1 MSVIEKEVI
10 LKALANPVFGREVF
24 SKLPGSA
31 FNGDETYKEFYM
43 IIKNHYRTNTTP
55 LGERTFLSLVEEKL
69 TKQRAT
75 SEKMDGFFDSV
86 HTLYDITREEGVE
99 VIDEQINKFVKKT
112 LSANLLRDTIT
123 QKNLDDEGVLEG
135 LVEQL
140 TQIAVLSGTGKGEDI
155 IDFFED
161 IEAKRE
167 MYKNMREN
175 RFSTGFDTLDKIS
188 GGGLARGELG
198 MVIASSG
205 GGKSTWAVQQTTN
218 YVKRGMNVLYII
230 LEEKLDRMLFKV
242 EQNFLKIG
250 KDEMFDELGELRE
263 DAFDFSQELYSKIPT
278 MGKLLFSKHN
288 PQEVTLAM
296 LEQIIVNASIR
307 KDIQLD
313 AVIIDYPDL
322 MVTDNALSESD
333 AGGKLYEGIR
343 GLAQKYNY
351 VCWVLSQL
359 NRSGYG
365 QDIKTAENIE
375 GSKRK
380 LNAVEL
386 AVTMN
391 QTNEEFKA
399 GFLRLHID
407 KLRYSSGQ
415 PYDRIQHF
423 KVERNGLIIR
433 DETPEELNAHLA
445 LVGTD
450 SYSNNSGDGLDK
462 ADKMIGNIN
471 NKLAGGAY

>member
-10 LKALANPVFGREVF
+10 LKAVANPIFGKEVF
-24 SKLPGSA
+24 SKLPGST
-31 FNGDETYKEFYM
+31 FNGKDSYKDFYM
-43 IIKNHYRTNTTP
+43 IIKNHYRTNSTP

-69 TKQRAT
+69 DKQRAT
-75 SEKMDGFFDSV
+75 AEKMDSYMDDVHKLYEVSVEEDS
-86 HTLYDITREEGVE
+86 G
-99 VIDEQINKFVKKT
+99 VIDTQIAKFVKKT
-112 LSANLLRDTIT
+112 LSANLLRETISNS
-123 QKNLDDEGVLEG
+123 NLDDEGVIEKLSE
-135 LVEQL
+135 EL
-140 TQIAVLSGTGKGEDI
+140 TQIAVLSGTSSGDDI

-161 IEAKRE
+161 IELKRDL
-167 MYKNMREN
+167 YKNMKEN
-175 RFSTGFDTLDKIS
+175 RFATGFQTLDDIS

-218 YVKRGMNVLYII
+218 YVKRGMNVLYVI
-230 LEEKLDRMLFKV
+230 LEEKKDRMLFKV
-242 EQNFLKIG
+242 EQNFLRMT
-250 KDEMFDELGELRE
+250 KDDMFDQEGELKN
-263 DAFDFSQELYSKIPT
+263 DAFDYAQSLYSKDGT
-278 MGKLLFSKHN
+278 LGKLLFSKHS
-288 PQEVTLAM
+288 PQEVTLAK
-296 LEQIIVNASIR
+296 LEQIIVNSSIR

-322 MVTDNALSESD
+322 MKNDSILSESD

-365 QDIKTAENIE
+365 QDIKTAEQIE

-380 LNAVEL
+380 LNAVEI

-399 GFLRLHID
+399 GFIRLHID
-407 KLRYSSGQ
+407 KLRYSSGT
-415 PYDRIQHF
+415 PYDKIQHF

-433 DETPEELNAHLA
+433 DETPEELNEHLA
-445 LVGTD
+445 LIGSD
-450 SYSNNSGDGLDK
+450 SFGNSGVDTFDK
-462 ADKMIGNIN
+462 ADKMISNIN
-471 NKLAGGAY
+471 NKI

>member
-10 LKALANPVFGREVF
+10 LKALANPIFGKEVFGQ
-24 SKLPGSA
+24 LPGSA
-31 FNGDETYKEFYM
+31 FNGKDSYKEFYM
-43 IIKNHYRTNTTP
+43 IIKNYYRTKTSP

-69 TKQRAT
+69 TRQRAT
-75 SEKMDGFFDSV
+75 SEKMDAYMDDVHNLYEVTADEDS
-86 HTLYDITREEGVE
+86 G
-99 VIDEQINKFVKKT
+99 VIDDQISKFIKKT
-112 LSANLLRDTIT
+112 LSANLLRETISNS
-123 QKNLDDEGVLEG
+123 NLDDDGVIEKLSE
-135 LVEQL
+135 EL
-140 TQIAVLSGTGKGEDI
+140 TQIAVLSGTAEGDGI

-161 IEAKRE
+161 IELKRNL
-167 MYKNMREN
+167 YKNMKEN
-175 RFSTGFDTLDKIS
+175 RFATGFQTLDDIS

-218 YVKRGMNVLYII
+218 YVKRGMNVLYVI
-230 LEEKLDRMLFKV
+230 LEEKTDRMLFKV
-242 EQNFLKIG
+242 EQNFLKIS
-250 KDEMFDELGELRE
+250 KSDMFDDAGELKE
-263 DAFDFSQELYSKIPT
+263 DAFDFAQDLYTKT
-278 MGKLLFSKHN
+278 EMGKLLFSKHS
-288 PQEVTLAM
+288 PQEVTLAK
-296 LEQIIVNASIR
+296 LEQIIINASIR

-322 MVTDNALSESD
+322 MKNDSMLSESD

-365 QDIKTAENIE
+365 QDIKTAEQIE

-380 LNAVEL
+380 LNAVEI

-399 GFLRLHID
+399 GFIRLHID
-407 KLRYSSGQ
+407 KLRYSSGT
-415 PYDRIQHF
+415 PYDKIQHF

-433 DETPEELNAHLA
+433 DETPEELNEHLA
-445 LVGTD
+445 LIGTD
-450 SYSNNSGDGLDK
+450 SFGGNGSGGDNFDK
-462 ADKMIGNIN
+462 ADKMISNIN
-471 NKLAGGAY
+471 NKL